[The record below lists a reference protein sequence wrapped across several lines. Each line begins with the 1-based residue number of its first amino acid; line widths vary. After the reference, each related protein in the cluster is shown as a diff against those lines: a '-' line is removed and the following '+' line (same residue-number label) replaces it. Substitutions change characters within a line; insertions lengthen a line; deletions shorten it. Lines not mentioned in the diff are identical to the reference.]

1 MKKYML
7 LFLIALATLQPV
19 FADSFVVGTV
29 EAQRGHQ
36 SSGYLDVPP
45 RIDEGTMIPITV
57 AHGNGDGPTLALIAG
72 THGYEYPGITALQ
85 RIRKSLDPGEFSGTI
100 IIVHIANVPSFL
112 GRTIYYSPAD
122 GKNLNRVYPGDP
134 EGSLSQR
141 IAHTITQEVIEK
153 ADYLIDLH
161 AGDGNESLRP
171 YVYMPLTGEAELDAA
186 TKGLAMAFGLDHI
199 VIDEAP
205 LRSIDDSLYTDQ
217 TALVRGIP
225 AITTETGQMG
235 SNDDY
240 WAKMAEAGIWN
251 VLRHLEMIPGAEKN
265 QRGHYLANRL
275 PGYSQPPRR
284 YISGRSQRWL
294 YHIEGWQ
301 AGRSCGFL
309 RRRNSGNSGA
319 VLWCRQLCD
328 WNAASQRRRAHSDDQ
343 PNSVGLDQEFVSW
356 HRGAKALF
364 RIDPAEYW
372 SK

>member
-7 LFLIALATLQPV
+7 LFLIVLATLQTV

-45 RIDEGTMIPITV
+45 GIDEGTMIPITV

-85 RIRKSLDPGEFSGTI
+85 RIRKSLDPGELSGTI
-100 IIVHIANVPSFL
+100 IMVHIANVPSFL

-251 VLRHLEMIPGAEKN
+251 VLRHLEMIPGAKKINEGITWLIDYQVIRSPQDGIFRAAVRDGYTISK
-265 QRGHYLANRL
+265 GGRL
-275 PGYSQPPRR
+275 GVLVDFFGDEIQEIRAPFSGVVNYVIGTPPVSEGEPIAM
-284 YISGRSQRWL
+284 ISRIQ
-294 YHIEGWQ
+294 
-301 AGRSCGFL
+301 
-309 RRRNSGNSGA
+309 
-319 VLWCRQLCD
+319 
-328 WNAASQRRRAHSDDQ
+328 SD
-343 PNSVGLDQEFVSW
+343 
-356 HRGAKALF
+356 
-364 RIDPAEYW
+364 
-372 SK
+372 